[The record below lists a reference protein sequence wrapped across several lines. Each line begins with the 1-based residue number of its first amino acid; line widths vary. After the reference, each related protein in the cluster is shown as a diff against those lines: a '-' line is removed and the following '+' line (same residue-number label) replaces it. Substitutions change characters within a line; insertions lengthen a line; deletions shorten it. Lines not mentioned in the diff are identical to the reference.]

1 MSYYE
6 NRNACYF
13 ADAHQNSAAGT
24 HLRYAA
30 GRGIHIGR
38 IHSLNRVDDDKYGCE
53 RFAYFL
59 NVFHIGFGKYEK
71 IAKILPAAYAVSAHF
86 NLLFRFL
93 AGDIEYLAVSSG
105 DIGGSLYYDC

>member
-1 MSYYE
+1 MESMMT
-6 NRNACYF
+6 N
-13 ADAHQNSAAGT
+13 T
-24 HLRYAA
+24 
-30 GRGIHIGR
+30 
-38 IHSLNRVDDDKYGCE
+38 GCE